1 MRIVRFAILLAVA
14 FALVISGAVAGAVGQ
29 ALILGHS
36 NSSGGSQ
43 TGLTAN
49 LSSAVLKVTQNG
61 SGVPLSL
68 VGPSD
73 RPPLTVSSTRH
84 VNNLNADRVDGK
96 SAAAFL
102 PSATY
107 RTWQLH
113 DVPPLQEANIS
124 ASCDAGDVLLSGG
137 FWNVNATTR
146 LWDNYPADLDT
157 WVVGVTTGGFANN
170 IRVYAVCADLGAAH

>member
-1 MRIVRFAILLAVA
+1 M
-14 FALVISGAVAGAVGQ
+14 AG
-29 ALILGHS
+29 S
-36 NSSGGSQ
+36 
-43 TGLTAN
+43 
-49 LSSAVLKVTQNG
+49 VLKVTQNG
-61 SGVPLSL
+61 PGTPLTIT
-68 VGPSD
+68 GPSD
-73 RPPLTVSSTRH
+73 KAPMNVSSSKKVT
-84 VNNLNADRVDGK
+84 NLNADRVDGQ
-96 SAAAFL
+96 SAAAFM

-107 RTWQLH
+107 RTWKLH

-137 FWNVNATTR
+137 FWNVSTTTQ